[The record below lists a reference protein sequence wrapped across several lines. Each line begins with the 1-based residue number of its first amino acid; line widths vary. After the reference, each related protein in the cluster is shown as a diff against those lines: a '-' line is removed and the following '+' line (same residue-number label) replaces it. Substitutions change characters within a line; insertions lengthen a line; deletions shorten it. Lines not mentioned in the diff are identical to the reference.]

1 MRIVPKRLTARKQ
14 YVGLCQARNAVPDD
28 GKRRHTETGITGA
41 VQHTIRRPGELRPMS
56 TTASL
61 YLLTRSASQK
71 WRLEMEQR
79 GDDAVRGK
87 QPPVDRYRG
96 KYFI

>member
-1 MRIVPKRLTARKQ
+1 
-14 YVGLCQARNAVPDD
+14 
-28 GKRRHTETGITGA
+28 
-41 VQHTIRRPGELRPMS
+41 MS
-56 TTASL
+56 MTASL

-71 WRLEMEQR
+71 WRLEMEQQ